1 MAYVKFIS
9 TYEVAV
15 PPRTKGRYVNYHLN
29 DEQLLKDG
37 YLPLVE
43 SPEPEESDL
52 YIKKYAERD
61 GKIIMTYQ
69 KKNIIKKK

>member
-1 MAYVKFIS
+1 MAYAKFVS

-15 PPRTKGRYVNYHLN
+15 PPRVKGRYVNYHLN

-43 SPEPEESDL
+43 SPEPENVDL
-52 YIKKYAERD
+52 YVKKYTLKD
-61 GKIIMTYQ
+61 DKIVMTYQ